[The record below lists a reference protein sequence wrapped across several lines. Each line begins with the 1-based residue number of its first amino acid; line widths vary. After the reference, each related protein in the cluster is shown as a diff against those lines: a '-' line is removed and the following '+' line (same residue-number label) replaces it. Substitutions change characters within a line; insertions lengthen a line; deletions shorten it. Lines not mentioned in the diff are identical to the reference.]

1 MPEKKKDKDID
12 LKHMFRHACAFIDCA
27 RACELELPHI
37 ELRTASH
44 LTANMVN
51 SGLACEIFLKAL
63 LIYHGVR
70 LEELKHIHE
79 LKCLWKRYRK
89 LDEEST
95 NAIKDYINKNWFCSE
110 NEPFDRMLD
119 ESSKAFVDWRYIYEF
134 KEVTFNPHFLR
145 GFRLALREIACQ
157 KIYGINWNEY
167 KSVDLRGNL

>member
-27 RACELELPHI
+27 RACELEPHHI

-63 LIYHGVR
+63 LISNGVR
-70 LEELKHIHE
+70 LEKLKNIHE
-79 LKCLWKRYRK
+79 LKYLWKHYKK
-89 LDEEST
+89 LDEESANT
-95 NAIKDYINKNWFCSE
+95 IEHYINNAFFKSKNE
-110 NEPFDRMLD
+110 LFDKMLD
-119 ESSKAFVDWRYIYEF
+119 ESSRAFVDWRYIYEY

-145 GFRLALREIACQ
+145 GFRFILREIACQ

-167 KSVDLRGNL
+167 KTIDPIKV